1 MSRTLPR
8 PIRGRGRS
16 LASMVVMELT
26 FEGGCHGVAR
36 WQKDQD
42 RASSFR
48 QRNELVLV
56 GNSSKAAGLPVLLG
70 LLDPLFTG
78 GDEVPP
84 DMTRAFEGI
93 STEKHHPRRFQRL
106 DGDAV
111 ARAKNQ
117 KTRTLIALVGD
128 FDLAVHDI
136 DGALLMVGI
145 KWNADACFRRDLD
158 IEPGRD

>member
-8 PIRGRGRS
+8 PIRGRGKS
-16 LASMVVMELT
+16 LASMVFIIST
-26 FEGGCHGVAR
+26 FERDG
-36 WQKDQD
+36 
-42 RASSFR
+42 SFR

-56 GNSSKAAGLPVLLG
+56 GNGSKAAGLPVLLG

-84 DMTRAFEGI
+84 DMTRTFEGI
-93 STEKHHPRRFQRL
+93 STKKHHPRRFQRL

-111 ARAKNQ
+111 AGPKHQ
-117 KTRTLIALVGD
+117 KARTFIALVGD

-136 DGALLMVGI
+136 DGALLMV
-145 KWNADACFRRDLD
+145 
-158 IEPGRD
+158 

>member
-56 GNSSKAAGLPVLLG
+56 GNGSKAAGLPVLLG

-84 DMTRAFEGI
+84 DVARAFEGI
-93 STEKHHPRRFQRL
+93 STEKHHPRGFERL
-106 DGDAV
+106 HGDAV
-111 ARAKNQ
+111 AGAEHQKARAFVA
-117 KTRTLIALVGD
+117 LIGD
-128 FDLAVHDI
+128 FDLAVDEI
-136 DGALLMVGI
+136 DRTLLVIRI
-145 KWNADACFRRDLD
+145 K
-158 IEPGRD
+158 